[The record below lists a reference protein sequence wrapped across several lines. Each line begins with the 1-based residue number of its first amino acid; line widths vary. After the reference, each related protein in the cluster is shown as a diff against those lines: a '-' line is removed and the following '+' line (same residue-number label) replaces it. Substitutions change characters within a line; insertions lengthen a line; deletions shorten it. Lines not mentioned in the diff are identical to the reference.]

1 MALILWDTV
10 SHKYTIGIVMCLGS
24 NQTCYFYRV
33 ISPII
38 PNWCISSPHDCGR
51 QSFYNVSAVIYKTK
65 DFVMFVAVNNDI
77 HNIPVLVN
85 KETVVKLRNS
95 FELSMNTERLL
106 KTRKHGGT
114 LYVSSVIGHLTGSRN
129 EILSRYRFDVCW
141 HFSKWCHNCKV
152 VQANLNIQQLEEIG
166 IIRSSFRKIELDD

>member
-1 MALILWDTV
+1 MTQEATR
-10 SHKYTIGIVMCLGS
+10 KTIDAFL
-24 NQTCYFYRV
+24 
-33 ISPII
+33 
-38 PNWCISSPHDCGR
+38 SPHDPGR

-65 DFVMFVAVNNDI
+65 DFVMFVAVNNDV

-114 LYVSSVIGHLTGSRN
+114 LCVSSVIGHVTGSRN
-129 EILSRYRFDVCW
+129 EISSRYRFDVC
-141 HFSKWCHNCKV
+141 
-152 VQANLNIQQLEEIG
+152 
-166 IIRSSFRKIELDD
+166 

>member
-1 MALILWDTV
+1 M
-10 SHKYTIGIVMCLGS
+10 
-24 NQTCYFYRV
+24 
-33 ISPII
+33 
-38 PNWCISSPHDCGR
+38 
-51 QSFYNVSAVIYKTK
+51 SAVIYKTK

-129 EILSRYRFDVCW
+129 EILSRYRFDVC
-141 HFSKWCHNCKV
+141 
-152 VQANLNIQQLEEIG
+152 
-166 IIRSSFRKIELDD
+166 